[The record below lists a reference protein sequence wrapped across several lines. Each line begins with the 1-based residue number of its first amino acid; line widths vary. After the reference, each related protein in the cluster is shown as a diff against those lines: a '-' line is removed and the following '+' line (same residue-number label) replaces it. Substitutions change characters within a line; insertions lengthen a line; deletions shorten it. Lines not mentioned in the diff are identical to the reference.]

1 MKIWEVGQLIGQIVV
16 FVVCVVEE
24 VINKPKAGEEKRP
37 VAIQIVKDIV
47 NRVVAVLP
55 ISDLWK
61 RILTAVINWDF
72 VAGFLVDRAV
82 QTLNDLGIFKKS
94 S

>member
-1 MKIWEVGQLIGQIVV
+1 MRIWEVGQLIGQIVV
-16 FVVCVVEE
+16 FAVCVVEE

-37 VAIQIVKDIV
+37 AAIQIVKSIV
-47 NRVVAVLP
+47 NRVVSELP
-55 ISDLWK
+55 ISDIWK
-61 RILTAVINWDF
+61 KILLTVINWDF

-82 QTLNDLGIFKKS
+82 QTLNDLGIFRKS

>member
-16 FVVCVVEE
+16 FAVCVVEE

-47 NRVVAVLP
+47 NRVVAQLP

-82 QTLNDLGIFKKS
+82 QTLNELGIFRKS

>member
-1 MKIWEVGQLIGQIVV
+1 MKIWEVGQLIGQIVT
-16 FVVCVVEE
+16 FAVCVVEE
-24 VINKPKAGEEKRP
+24 VIDKPKAGEEKRP
-37 VAIQIVKDIV
+37 VAIQIIKDLV
-47 NRVVAVLP
+47 NRVVADLP

-61 RILTAVINWDF
+61 KILTTVINWDF
-72 VAGFLVDRAV
+72 VAGFLVDKAV

>member
-1 MKIWEVGQLIGQIVV
+1 MKIWEVGQLIGQIVT
-16 FVVCVVEE
+16 FVVCVIEE
-24 VINKPKAGEEKRP
+24 VINKPKAGEEKRA
-37 VAIQIVKDIV
+37 VAIQIIKDLV
-47 NRVVAVLP
+47 SRVVAELP

-61 RILTAVINWDF
+61 KILTTVINWDF
-72 VAGFLVDRAV
+72 VAGFLVDKAV

>member
-1 MKIWEVGQLIGQIVV
+1 MRIWEVGQLIGQIII

-37 VAIQIVKDIV
+37 VAIQIVKDVV
-47 NRVVAVLP
+47 NRVVAQLS

-61 RILTAVINWDF
+61 RILTTVINWDF
-72 VAGFLVDRAV
+72 VAGFLVDKAV
-82 QTLNDLGIFKKS
+82 QTLNELGVFKKS

>member
-1 MKIWEVGQLIGQIVV
+1 MKIWEVGQLVGQIVV
-16 FVVCVVEE
+16 FTVSIVEE

-47 NRVVAVLP
+47 NRVVAQLP
-55 ISDLWK
+55 VSDLWK
-61 RILTAVINWDF
+61 KILTTVINWDF
-72 VAGFLVDRAV
+72 VAGFLVDKAV

>member
-37 VAIQIVKDIV
+37 VAIQIFKDIV
-47 NRVVAVLP
+47 NRVVAQLP

-61 RILTAVINWDF
+61 RILTTVINWDF

-82 QTLNDLGIFKKS
+82 QTLNDLGIFRKS

>member
-1 MKIWEVGQLIGQIVV
+1 MRIWEVGQLIGQIVV
-16 FVVCVVEE
+16 FAVCVVEE

-37 VAIQIVKDIV
+37 VAIQIVKNIV
-47 NRVVAVLP
+47 NRVVAELP
-55 ISDLWK
+55 ISDTWK
-61 RILTAVINWDF
+61 RILLTVINWDF

-82 QTLNDLGIFKKS
+82 QALNDLGIFKRS

>member
-1 MKIWEVGQLIGQIVV
+1 MRIWEVGQLIGQIVV
-16 FVVCVVEE
+16 FAVCVVEE

-47 NRVVAVLP
+47 SRVVAQLP

-61 RILTAVINWDF
+61 RILTTVINWDF

-82 QTLNDLGIFKKS
+82 QTLNELGIFRKS